1 MGKPLRGR
9 ARRVAAAA
17 RPVKEPSGRS
27 HMFGSLRVPFVI

>member
-27 HMFGSLRVPFVI
+27 HMFGPCGCPL